1 MDSKK
6 KKLAIIGGASGA
18 LGIAAVALVVT
29 LGFGKDEEPV
39 NPEYNQ
45 IAEGVEY
52 DQTGGAYDPNTYDPN
67 AGNGGQLFEDGST
80 EEQGVFNPYPETL
93 GVEATNSEEGEEGQV
108 GVPEPP
114 KPWFSL
120 SDAEQDEDPTNSAK
134 SMSKKVSTKAQ
145 HAYTNIISKINQDR
159 RSMSANNPDPNAGMG
174 QEPVNS
180 GGNNTD
186 NGDLIAG
193 YESQFEELKQ
203 HTEEL
208 QSSKDEL
215 TAKLDEAEQKLSSSQ
230 NFEQMYM
237 DLLASGNSNNS
248 GGNTGDNTN
257 NNGGDNNTPPTEQP
271 VEPPADPNQNN
282 APDDNLNDKPEPQP
296 TPQPTPQPQPN
307 PNDSGVVTNPNN
319 NNTGNTNVDTTP
331 NDNKPKYVSKFSEI
345 KHLTDEPVVVGMPTQ
360 FKHLDSLSGS
370 YYALTTKSNTI
381 GDHFADLLSK
391 YTNQLLV
398 KSMNY
403 KRVEGYEN
411 VYKVTP
417 VYLVNEFEVSAIK
430 QEAKRFNDQ
439 HRSTPTK
446 AYLKALADHIADR
459 TEYGDK
465 EGSPHSPYNIF
476 TRQDAVCQ
484 AYTTYAKIYL
494 DDMGLQNSIGLGTAN
509 NQYHAWNVITIDDKD
524 LHYDFTW
531 YDVTPRTDKYLGL
544 TEQQISV
551 DHKIEQVVKA
561 VY

>member
-18 LGIAAVALVVT
+18 LGITAVALIFT
-29 LGFGKDEEPV
+29 LGLNDKDNTPV
-39 NPEYNQ
+39 EEYNQ

-52 DQTGGAYDPNTYDPN
+52 DQTGGQYDPNTGGYTE
-67 AGNGGQLFEDGST
+67 GGGQLFEDGST

-93 GVEATNSEEGEEGQV
+93 GVEATNGEEGAEGGE

-120 SDAEQDEDPTNSAK
+120 SDVEQDEDPTNSAQ
-134 SMSKKVSTKAQ
+134 SMSKKVSAKAQ

-159 RSMSANNPDPNAGMG
+159 RSMSASNPDPNAGMG
-174 QEPVNS
+174 QEPTNT

-186 NGDLIAG
+186 NNDLIAG
-193 YESQFEELKQ
+193 YESQFAELKQ

-208 QSSKDEL
+208 QSSKEEL
-215 TAKLDEAEQKLSSSQ
+215 TSKLSEAEKKLASSQ

-237 DLLASGNSNNS
+237 DLLASGNSNSGNNDGNS
-248 GGNTGDNTN
+248 NGGNGNV
-257 NNGGDNNTPPTEQP
+257 TPPPQTEEP
-271 VEPPADPNQNN
+271 VTDPNQNN
-282 APDDNLNDKPEPQP
+282 APDDNLNDNPAPQP
-296 TPQPTPQPQPN
+296 TPQPTPQPQPQPQPN

-319 NNTGNTNVDTTP
+319 NNSGNTNVGTTP
-331 NDNKPKYVSKFSEI
+331 DDNKPKYVSKFSEI
-345 KHLTDEPVVVGMPTQ
+345 KHLTDAPVVVGMPTQ
-360 FKHLDSLSGS
+360 FKHLDSLSTS

-411 VYKVTP
+411 VYIVTP
-417 VYLVNEFEVSAIK
+417 TYLVNEFEVSAIK

-459 TEYGDK
+459 TDYGDQQ
-465 EGSPHSPYNIF
+465 GSPHSPYNIF
-476 TRQDAVCQ
+476 TRQKAVCQ

-544 TEQQISV
+544 TEQQIST

>member
-18 LGIAAVALVVT
+18 LGITAVALIFT
-29 LGFGKDEEPV
+29 LGLNDKDNTPV
-39 NPEYNQ
+39 EEYNQ
-45 IAEGVEY
+45 IAEGLEY
-52 DQTGGAYDPNTYDPN
+52 DQTGGQYDPNTGGYTE
-67 AGNGGQLFEDGST
+67 GGGQLFEDGST
-80 EEQGVFNPYPETL
+80 EEQGVFNPYPESL
-93 GVEATNSEEGEEGQV
+93 GVEATNGEEGAEGGE

-120 SDAEQDEDPTNSAK
+120 SDVEQDEDPTNSAQ
-134 SMSKKVSTKAQ
+134 SMSKKVSAKAQ

-159 RSMSANNPDPNAGMG
+159 RSMNASNPDPNAGMG
-174 QEPVNS
+174 QEPTNT

-186 NGDLIAG
+186 NNDLIAG
-193 YESQFEELKQ
+193 YESQFAELKQ

-208 QSSKDEL
+208 QSSKEEL
-215 TAKLDEAEQKLSSSQ
+215 TSKLTDAENKLASSQ

-237 DLLASGNSNNS
+237 DLLASGNTNTGGNNS
-248 GGNTGDNTN
+248 GE
-257 NNGGDNNTPPTEQP
+257 NNGGNNNTTTPPPP
-271 VEPPADPNQNN
+271 VEEPVTDPNQNN
-282 APDDNLNDKPEPQP
+282 APDDNLNEKPAPQP

-319 NNTGNTNVDTTP
+319 NNNGGNTNVGTTP
-331 NDNKPKYVSKFSEI
+331 DDNKPKYVSKFSEI
-345 KHLTDEPVVVGMPTQ
+345 KHLTDAPVVVGMPTQ
-360 FKHLDSLSGS
+360 FKHLDSLSTS
-370 YYALTTKSNTI
+370 YYALTTKTNTI

-411 VYKVTP
+411 VYIVTP
-417 VYLVNEFEVSAIK
+417 TYLVNEFEVSAIK

-439 HRSTPTK
+439 HRSTPVK

-476 TRQDAVCQ
+476 TRKTAVCQ

-544 TEQQISV
+544 TEQQIST